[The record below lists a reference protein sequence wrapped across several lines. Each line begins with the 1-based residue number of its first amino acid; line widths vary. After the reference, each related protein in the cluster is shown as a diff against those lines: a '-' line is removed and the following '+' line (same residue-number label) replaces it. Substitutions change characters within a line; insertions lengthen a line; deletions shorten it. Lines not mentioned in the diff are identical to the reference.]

1 MNKKISSG
9 SGVQIICAVF
19 LPFGVGYYLSYFF
32 RTINAVISENL
43 STELG
48 LGPANLGLLTSFYLI
63 AFACAQ
69 IPLGIA
75 LDRYGPRTVNGFLL
89 MIAGVGATIFAFAQS
104 FETLLLGRALI
115 GLGVSAALVSACK
128 ANAIWFSADRIP
140 LMNNLIG
147 AFGAL
152 GALSA
157 TRPVELIL
165 QVVSW
170 RDIFGYLAVTTVLIA
185 LVILTLVP
193 EKREARP
200 VQQNASEQLESYKN
214 IICDRYFWRVS
225 LMYAFS
231 GAAFVSYQT
240 LWADPWLRDVAGLEQ
255 AERANYLLAIQAGFL
270 LGLLITGMVAD
281 LLRKTRYQ
289 AVHVFGGG
297 VFLLIGVQVLLA
309 FGITSGLFAIW
320 FLYGLL
326 SSATFLAYAA
336 QTAHFSDDVSGR
348 AMTAMNFLMFALAFF
363 CQWGIG
369 EVIESFPADV
379 HGRYSLAAHATA
391 LWIIIGAQSLC
402 ILYFIF
408 PGQSKSKNV

>member
-1 MNKKISSG
+1 MNKKISAG
-9 SGVQIICAVF
+9 SGVQIIGAVF
-19 LPFGVGYYLSYFF
+19 CPFGVGYYLSYFF

-193 EKREARP
+193 EKREVRP
-200 VQQNASEQLESYKN
+200 AQQNASEQLESYKN

-320 FLYGLL
+320 FLYGL
-326 SSATFLAYAA
+326 
-336 QTAHFSDDVSGR
+336 
-348 AMTAMNFLMFALAFF
+348 
-363 CQWGIG
+363 
-369 EVIESFPADV
+369 
-379 HGRYSLAAHATA
+379 
-391 LWIIIGAQSLC
+391 
-402 ILYFIF
+402 
-408 PGQSKSKNV
+408 